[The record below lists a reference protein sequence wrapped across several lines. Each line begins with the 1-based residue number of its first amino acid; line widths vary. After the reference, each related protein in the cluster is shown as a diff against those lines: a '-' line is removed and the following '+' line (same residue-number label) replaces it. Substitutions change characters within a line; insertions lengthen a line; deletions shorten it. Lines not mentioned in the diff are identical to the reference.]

1 MKTLEDVMSGGYSTE
16 ELDRELR
23 ELFATNPKLI
33 AKVERTLETVEEEK
47 RELFRSLLI
56 DNYICDLI
64 LLSHYRE
71 GL

>member
-23 ELFATNPKLI
+23 ELFTTDPKLI

-64 LLSHYRE
+64 LLAHYRE